1 MRDEQ
6 LVEMMRQ
13 LAKSLT
19 PRALDETLRNITAA
33 AVELLPD
40 VQYASITVLHEDQR
54 LETVAPTDDMLLP
67 IDAAQYTLREG
78 PCFLAAAD
86 SVHILSPDLASDQRF
101 PRYADVAVAAGIR
114 AQAGLRLFD
123 APKANGALNLY
134 SHTVGAFAD
143 FGSVAA
149 LFAHHS
155 ATAIEYAREIENLEE
170 ALRTRTTIGQ
180 AIGIVM
186 ERYKLPEQ
194 RAFAFLTRLSQTSNT
209 KLRML
214 AQEIVEQVQ
223 RQSNAL

>member
-1 MRDEQ
+1 MRDEL
-6 LVEMMRQ
+6 LVDTMRQ

-19 PRALDETLRNITAA
+19 PRALDDTLRNITTA

-40 VQYASITVLHEDQR
+40 VEYASITILHDDQR
-54 LETVAPTDDMLLP
+54 LETVAPTDDLLLP
-67 IDAAQYTLREG
+67 VDAAQYELHEG
-78 PCFLAAAD
+78 PCFQAARD
-86 SVHILSPDLASDQRF
+86 TVHVISPDLAIDKRF
-101 PRYADVAVAAGIR
+101 PKYADVAVAAGIR

-134 SHTVGAFAD
+134 SREVGAFED
-143 FGSVAA
+143 FDTIAA
-149 LFAHHS
+149 LFSHQS

-170 ALRTRTTIGQ
+170 AVRTRTTIGE

-209 KLRML
+209 KLRRI
-214 AQEIVEQVQ
+214 AQDIVDQVQ
-223 RQSNAL
+223 RQSGEL